1 MAEKK
6 KTTKKKN
13 PRFGGKRD
21 LKDMDKSGGISFGD
35 TFLGDLLGFDKDGIG
50 LQGRAGLLKSL
61 KGARRKKP
69 GTATT
74 TTKKKK
80 KTVPFKEAARDTKTA
95 PRKRPTEK
103 RRTPFKEPSRE
114 RTRTDRTRPSE
125 RVGDLPRR
133 PTGPGPDRGP
143 RPNPNARP
151 SKPLPEKV
159 FTPAEQKKN
168 LKKITLENFKKL
180 TPKERKMMG
189 LPKTQA
195 EAARLLG
202 RPIGTPIYTGGF
214 KNSAN
219 MNKGGMA
226 RKKPVAKMNKGG
238 MAKKSGYMYGGSV
251 TKKKPIN
258 KGGMARKK

>member
-21 LKDMDKSGGISFGD
+21 LKDTSGNKSIGFED
-35 TFLGDLLGFDKDGIG
+35 TYLGDLLGFDGKMGTKG
-50 LQGRAGLLKSL
+50 KPGLLASL

-114 RTRTDRTRPSE
+114 RTTAPRTRPSE

-226 RKKPVAKMNKGG
+226 
-238 MAKKSGYMYGGSV
+238 KKSGYMYGGSV
-251 TKKKPIN
+251 TKKKPMN